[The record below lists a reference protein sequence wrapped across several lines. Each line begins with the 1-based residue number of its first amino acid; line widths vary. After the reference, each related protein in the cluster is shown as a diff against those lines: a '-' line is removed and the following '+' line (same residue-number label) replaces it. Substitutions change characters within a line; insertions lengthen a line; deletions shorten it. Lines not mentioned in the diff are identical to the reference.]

1 MFKKFFLDDFQK
13 VGQDLS
19 VGVVAVGIVDVVD
32 TFLKVFLFV
41 KKFFT
46 KLSDFVVGDL
56 VVIHLIVGAI
66 NLDCFKRG
74 FFRVVLVKRF
84 HLALVFF
91 PRFQCIKKFVNV
103 PDFFVDCK
111 Q

>member
-32 TFLKVFLFV
+32 TF
-41 KKFFT
+41 KKFFLFFE
-46 KLSDFVVGDL
+46 KVIVKFGDFVVGDL

-74 FFRVVLVKRF
+74 FFRVVLVKFF
-84 HLALVFF
+84 HLALAF
-91 PRFQCIKKFVNV
+91 
-103 PDFFVDCK
+103 
-111 Q
+111 